1 MNENIK
7 TNIWFF
13 GAGYWAQVLVKKIN
27 VKFPNHII
35 QVIDPNIKALMEL
48 ASKYLF
54 VVPSSVETFQEKA
67 KNGDFGFVV
76 TPPNTHYQIASDLLD
91 LGCHT
96 WVEKPLTTNAV
107 QAEELIK
114 KAIAQNLTLFIDNT
128 FLFDPL
134 ILSLKKLNQ
143 TDNKIN
149 HIHSR
154 RQGWGKVL
162 KDLGVLWDL
171 LPHDLSIVNNIFGK
185 IQSHSLLSI
194 NFGPEKSRLN
204 RTSLAASIMLI
215 TVDNITVQI
224 DLSAISRNKIRQIQL
239 MNSDEL
245 ITYDLNSYGSAIFKS
260 NWDSLPGLISTDTEL
275 ITENILNTEDSLSNA
290 LDCFIGLA
298 EKGILHESM
307 DFTVHEIRIIQ
318 DLFEKSQLIFDQK

>member
-1 MNENIK
+1 MIENIK

-13 GAGYWAQVLVKKIN
+13 GAGYWAQVLIKKIN
-27 VKFPNHII
+27 TKFPNHNI
-35 QVIDPNIKALMEL
+35 QVIDPNIKALNAL
-48 ASKYLF
+48 TLKYSF
-54 VVPSSVETFQEKA
+54 VVPSSFETFQEKA

-76 TPPNTHYQIASDLLD
+76 TPPNTHYQIASDLLGF
-91 LGCHT
+91 GCHT
-96 WVEKPLTTNAV
+96 WVEKPLTTDAA

-114 KAIAQNLTLFIDNT
+114 KAIAHNLTLFIDNT

-134 ILSLKKLNQ
+134 ILSLKKINQ
-143 TDNKIN
+143 TDNKII

-171 LPHDLSIVNNIFGK
+171 LPHDLSIVDNIFGK
-185 IQSHSLLSI
+185 IQSHSLQSI
-194 NFGPEKSRLN
+194 NFGPEKSSLN
-204 RTSLAASIMLI
+204 RTSLAASVRLL

-224 DLSAISRNKIRQIQL
+224 DLSVISREKIRQIQL
-239 MNSDEL
+239 MKSDEL
-245 ITYDLNSYGSAIFKS
+245 ITYDLNSGSSTIFRC

-275 ITENILNTEDSLSNA
+275 TTENILNTEDSLSNA

-307 DFTVHEIRIIQ
+307 DFAVHEIRIIQ

>member
-1 MNENIK
+1 MIENAKI
-7 TNIWFF
+7 NIWFF
-13 GAGYWAQVLVKKIN
+13 GAGYWAQVLIKKIN
-27 VKFPNHII
+27 MKFPNHNI
-35 QVIDPNIKALMEL
+35 QVIDPNIKSLKEL

-54 VVPSSVETFQEKA
+54 VVPSSFETFQKKA
-67 KNGDFGFVV
+67 KNGDIGFVV

-96 WVEKPLTTNAV
+96 WVEKPLTTDAI

-143 TDNKIN
+143 KDNQIY

-185 IQSHSLLSI
+185 IQSYNLLSI
-194 NFGPEKSRLN
+194 DFGPEKSRLN
-204 RTSLAASIMLI
+204 RTSLAASIMLM

-224 DLSAISRNKIRQIQL
+224 DLSAISRNKIRQIQV
-239 MNSDEL
+239 MNSNEL
-245 ITYDLNSYGSAIFKS
+245 VTYDLNSGGSAIFRS
-260 NWDSLPGLISTDTEL
+260 NWGALPGLISTDTEL
-275 ITENILNTEDSLSNA
+275 ITENVFNNEDSLSNA
-290 LDCFIGLA
+290 LDCFFGLA

-307 DFTVHEIRIIQ
+307 DFAVHEIRIIQ
-318 DLFEKSQLIFDQK
+318 DLFEKSQLIFAHK

>member
-1 MNENIK
+1 VNENIK

-27 VKFPNHII
+27 KKFPNHII
-35 QVIDPNIKALMEL
+35 QVIDPNIKASMEF

-54 VVPSSVETFQEKA
+54 VVPSSVKIFKEKA

-96 WVEKPLTTNAV
+96 WVEKPLTTNAI

-114 KAIAQNLTLFIDNT
+114 KATAQNLTLFIDNT

-185 IQSHSLLSI
+185 IQNHSLLSI
-194 NFGPEKSRLN
+194 NFGPEKSKLN
-204 RTSLAASIMLI
+204 RTSLAASIMLT
-215 TVDNITVQI
+215 TVDNITIQI

-239 MNSDEL
+239 MNSNEL

-275 ITENILNTEDSLSNA
+275 MTENILNTEDSLSNA

-307 DFTVHEIRIIQ
+307 DFAVHEIRIIQ
-318 DLFEKSQLIFDQK
+318 DLFDKSQLILDLK